1 MTCKTKLGGP
11 LAALLLAGLA
21 ACAPARTEQEPPAMR
36 WDHRPEAD
44 TWTVSTM
51 NAMQTRGTTLLSVI
65 PSDIDSWCPGYP
77 EQDAKNRAAFWTG
90 LFSAI
95 AKYESTWNPRAIGGG
110 GLYHGLLQIL
120 PSTARSV
127 GCDPK
132 TLLNGETNLNCAIR
146 IADRRVKVSNGTVG
160 SITADWGPM
169 HWSDKRA
176 EMAAWTRTQDY
187 CRQPEPQGPLAALL
201 EAAEAVPGSTA
212 AR

>member
-1 MTCKTKLGGP
+1 MTRSIARGV
-11 LAALLLAGLA
+11 AALLAVAAFA
-21 ACAPARTEQEPPAMR
+21 ACAPVQAVEDVPAMR
-36 WDHRPEAD
+36 WDHRPEAQ

-51 NAMQTRGTTLLSVI
+51 NAVMERGPTLLSVV
-65 PSDIDSWCPGYP
+65 PSDIDSWCPSYREADEDG
-77 EQDAKNRAAFWTG
+77 RAAFWTG

-132 TLLNGETNLNCAIR
+132 SLLDGATNLNCAVR
-146 IADRRVKVSNGTVG
+146 IADRRVRVSNGSVG

-169 HWSDKRA
+169 HFSDKRS
-176 EMAAWTRTQDY
+176 EMAAWTRAQDY
-187 CRQPEPQGPLAALL
+187 CQPQPKSVLASLI
-201 EAAEAVPGSTA
+201 E
-212 AR
+212 